1 MGIRVNGRIVLKR
14 ILKNRMYR
22 FGMDQ
27 TGTSK
32 HDIEHSG
39 TAEGGQLL
47 GYVTLKF
54 LKRFLLHVCL

>member
-1 MGIRVNGRIVLKR
+1 
-14 ILKNRMYR
+14 
-22 FGMDQ
+22 MDQ

-54 LKRFLLHVCL
+54 LKRFLLHCLFVVHAMVLHKMQNWKRKK